1 MKVIVTNSYDETCA
15 VIANM
20 IKELVNAKPDAKL
33 GLATGGTP
41 VPIYKK
47 LIEMNKAGEVDFSRV
62 HTVNLDEYCGIPGT
76 HDQSYRY
83 FMDTNLFDHINIDKK
98 NTFVAS
104 GMGDFE
110 ANARELEEKVREG
123 GAADLQLLGIG
134 NNGHIAFNEASDHL
148 IAVAHTEK
156 LTEST
161 INANARFFEKKE
173 DVPTMAITMGMGD
186 ILAAKKVVLAATGLA
201 KVPAIK
207 GLIMDDVITTQ
218 KPLHDAEDARGRRRR
233 HRQGAGRRRGL
244 QSLTPTAEKRR
255 CSGPPPGNRSG
266 PLCFFTAE
274 KTALPP
280 LRSPRENA
288 WPLTLSAN
296 ILFRL
301 F

>member
-47 LIEMNKAGEVDFSRV
+47 HIEMNKAGEVDFSRV

-218 KPLHDAEDARGRRRR
+218 NPSTMLKMHEDAVVVID
-233 HRQGAGRRRGL
+233 
-244 QSLTPTAEKRR
+244 
-255 CSGPPPGNRSG
+255 
-266 PLCFFTAE
+266 
-274 KTALPP
+274 
-280 LRSPRENA
+280 RELA
-288 WPLTLSAN
+288 DAVGY
-296 ILFRL
+296 RA
-301 F
+301 

>member
-83 FMDTNLFDHINIDKK
+83 FMDTNLFDYINIDKK

-218 KPLHDAEDARGRRRR
+218 NPSTMLKMHDDAVVVID
-233 HRQGAGRRRGL
+233 
-244 QSLTPTAEKRR
+244 
-255 CSGPPPGNRSG
+255 
-266 PLCFFTAE
+266 
-274 KTALPP
+274 
-280 LRSPRENA
+280 RELA
-288 WPLTLSAN
+288 DAVGY
-296 ILFRL
+296 RA
-301 F
+301 

>member
-161 INANARFFEKKE
+161 INANALFFEKKE

-218 KPLHDAEDARGRRRR
+218 NPSTMLKMHEDAVVVID
-233 HRQGAGRRRGL
+233 
-244 QSLTPTAEKRR
+244 
-255 CSGPPPGNRSG
+255 
-266 PLCFFTAE
+266 
-274 KTALPP
+274 
-280 LRSPRENA
+280 RELA
-288 WPLTLSAN
+288 DAVGY
-296 ILFRL
+296 RA
-301 F
+301 

>member
-20 IKELVNAKPDAKL
+20 IKELINAKPDAKL

-218 KPLHDAEDARGRRRR
+218 NPSTMLKMHQDAVVVIDRELADAVGYR
-233 HRQGAGRRRGL
+233 A
-244 QSLTPTAEKRR
+244 
-255 CSGPPPGNRSG
+255 
-266 PLCFFTAE
+266 
-274 KTALPP
+274 
-280 LRSPRENA
+280 
-288 WPLTLSAN
+288 
-296 ILFRL
+296 
-301 F
+301 

>member
-134 NNGHIAFNEASDHL
+134 NNGHIALNEASDHL

-218 KPLHDAEDARGRRRR
+218 NPSTMLKMHEDAVVVID
-233 HRQGAGRRRGL
+233 
-244 QSLTPTAEKRR
+244 
-255 CSGPPPGNRSG
+255 
-266 PLCFFTAE
+266 
-274 KTALPP
+274 
-280 LRSPRENA
+280 RELA
-288 WPLTLSAN
+288 DAVGY
-296 ILFRL
+296 RA
-301 F
+301 

>member
-186 ILAAKKVVLAATGLA
+186 ILAAKKVVLAATVLA
-201 KVPAIK
+201 KVPAIR

-218 KPLHDAEDARGRRRR
+218 NPSTMLKMHEDAVVVID
-233 HRQGAGRRRGL
+233 
-244 QSLTPTAEKRR
+244 
-255 CSGPPPGNRSG
+255 
-266 PLCFFTAE
+266 
-274 KTALPP
+274 
-280 LRSPRENA
+280 RELA
-288 WPLTLSAN
+288 DAVGY
-296 ILFRL
+296 RA
-301 F
+301 

>member
-218 KPLHDAEDARGRRRR
+218 NPSTMLKMHEDAVVVID
-233 HRQGAGRRRGL
+233 
-244 QSLTPTAEKRR
+244 
-255 CSGPPPGNRSG
+255 
-266 PLCFFTAE
+266 
-274 KTALPP
+274 
-280 LRSPRENA
+280 RELA
-288 WPLTLSAN
+288 DAVGY
-296 ILFRL
+296 RA
-301 F
+301 

>member
-218 KPLHDAEDARGRRRR
+218 TPSTMLKMHEDAVVVIDRELAPAEG
-233 HRQGAGRRRGL
+233 GADD
-244 QSLTPTAEKRR
+244 
-255 CSGPPPGNRSG
+255 
-266 PLCFFTAE
+266 
-274 KTALPP
+274 
-280 LRSPRENA
+280 
-288 WPLTLSAN
+288 
-296 ILFRL
+296 
-301 F
+301 

>member
-104 GMGDFE
+104 GMGYFE
-110 ANARELEEKVREG
+110 ANARELEKKVREG

-201 KVPAIK
+201 KVPAIR

-218 KPLHDAEDARGRRRR
+218 NPSTMLKMHEDAVVVID
-233 HRQGAGRRRGL
+233 
-244 QSLTPTAEKRR
+244 
-255 CSGPPPGNRSG
+255 
-266 PLCFFTAE
+266 
-274 KTALPP
+274 
-280 LRSPRENA
+280 RELA
-288 WPLTLSAN
+288 DAVGY
-296 ILFRL
+296 RA
-301 F
+301 

>member
-20 IKELVNAKPDAKL
+20 IKELINAKPDAKL

-148 IAVAHTEK
+148 IAVA
-156 LTEST
+156 
-161 INANARFFEKKE
+161 NARFFEKKE

-218 KPLHDAEDARGRRRR
+218 NPSTMLKMHEDAVVVID
-233 HRQGAGRRRGL
+233 
-244 QSLTPTAEKRR
+244 
-255 CSGPPPGNRSG
+255 
-266 PLCFFTAE
+266 
-274 KTALPP
+274 
-280 LRSPRENA
+280 RELA
-288 WPLTLSAN
+288 DAVGY
-296 ILFRL
+296 RA
-301 F
+301 

>member
-110 ANARELEEKVREG
+110 ANAREREEKVREG

-218 KPLHDAEDARGRRRR
+218 NPSTMLKMHEDAVVVID
-233 HRQGAGRRRGL
+233 
-244 QSLTPTAEKRR
+244 
-255 CSGPPPGNRSG
+255 
-266 PLCFFTAE
+266 
-274 KTALPP
+274 
-280 LRSPRENA
+280 RELA
-288 WPLTLSAN
+288 DAVGY
-296 ILFRL
+296 RA
-301 F
+301 

>member
-161 INANARFFEKKE
+161 INANARFFEKE

-201 KVPAIK
+201 KVPAIR

-218 KPLHDAEDARGRRRR
+218 NPSTMLKMHEDAVVVID
-233 HRQGAGRRRGL
+233 
-244 QSLTPTAEKRR
+244 
-255 CSGPPPGNRSG
+255 
-266 PLCFFTAE
+266 
-274 KTALPP
+274 
-280 LRSPRENA
+280 RELA
-288 WPLTLSAN
+288 DAVGY
-296 ILFRL
+296 RA
-301 F
+301 

>member
-47 LIEMNKAGEVDFSRV
+47 LIEMNKAGEIDFSRV

-186 ILAAKKVVLAATGLA
+186 ILAAKCVVLIATGLA
-201 KVPAIK
+201 KTSAIK

-218 KPLHDAEDARGRRRR
+218 NPSTMLKMHEDAVVVID
-233 HRQGAGRRRGL
+233 
-244 QSLTPTAEKRR
+244 
-255 CSGPPPGNRSG
+255 
-266 PLCFFTAE
+266 
-274 KTALPP
+274 
-280 LRSPRENA
+280 RELA
-288 WPLTLSAN
+288 DAVGY
-296 ILFRL
+296 RA
-301 F
+301 

>member
-47 LIEMNKAGEVDFSRV
+47 LIEMNKAGQVDFSRV

-148 IAVAHTEK
+148 I
-156 LTEST
+156 
-161 INANARFFEKKE
+161 
-173 DVPTMAITMGMGD
+173 
-186 ILAAKKVVLAATGLA
+186 VLAATGLA

-218 KPLHDAEDARGRRRR
+218 NPSTMLKMHDDAVVVID
-233 HRQGAGRRRGL
+233 
-244 QSLTPTAEKRR
+244 
-255 CSGPPPGNRSG
+255 
-266 PLCFFTAE
+266 
-274 KTALPP
+274 
-280 LRSPRENA
+280 RELA
-288 WPLTLSAN
+288 DAVGY
-296 ILFRL
+296 RA
-301 F
+301 

>member
-41 VPIYKK
+41 VPIYKR

-62 HTVNLDEYCGIPGT
+62 HTVNLEEYCGIPGT

-201 KVPAIK
+201 KVPAIR

-218 KPLHDAEDARGRRRR
+218 NPSTMLKMHEDAVVVID
-233 HRQGAGRRRGL
+233 
-244 QSLTPTAEKRR
+244 
-255 CSGPPPGNRSG
+255 
-266 PLCFFTAE
+266 
-274 KTALPP
+274 
-280 LRSPRENA
+280 RELA
-288 WPLTLSAN
+288 DAVGY
-296 ILFRL
+296 RA
-301 F
+301 

>member
-218 KPLHDAEDARGRRRR
+218 NPSTMLKMHEDAVVVIDRKLADAVGYR
-233 HRQGAGRRRGL
+233 A
-244 QSLTPTAEKRR
+244 
-255 CSGPPPGNRSG
+255 
-266 PLCFFTAE
+266 
-274 KTALPP
+274 
-280 LRSPRENA
+280 
-288 WPLTLSAN
+288 
-296 ILFRL
+296 
-301 F
+301 

>member
-161 INANARFFEKKE
+161 INANARFVEKKE

-201 KVPAIK
+201 KVPAIR

-218 KPLHDAEDARGRRRR
+218 NPSTMLKMHEDAVVVID
-233 HRQGAGRRRGL
+233 
-244 QSLTPTAEKRR
+244 
-255 CSGPPPGNRSG
+255 
-266 PLCFFTAE
+266 
-274 KTALPP
+274 
-280 LRSPRENA
+280 RELA
-288 WPLTLSAN
+288 DAVGY
-296 ILFRL
+296 RA
-301 F
+301 

>member
-1 MKVIVTNSYDETCA
+1 MKVIVTNSYDESCA
-15 VIANM
+15 VVAGM
-20 IKELVNAKPDAKL
+20 IRDLVNAKPNAKL

-41 VPIYKK
+41 VPIYQK
-47 LIEMNKAGEVDFSRV
+47 LAQMNKAGEVDFSAV

-218 KPLHDAEDARGRRRR
+218 NPSTMLKMHEDAVVVID
-233 HRQGAGRRRGL
+233 
-244 QSLTPTAEKRR
+244 
-255 CSGPPPGNRSG
+255 
-266 PLCFFTAE
+266 
-274 KTALPP
+274 
-280 LRSPRENA
+280 RELA
-288 WPLTLSAN
+288 DAVGY
-296 ILFRL
+296 RA
-301 F
+301 

>member
-201 KVPAIK
+201 KVPAIR

-218 KPLHDAEDARGRRRR
+218 NPATMLKMHEDAVVVID
-233 HRQGAGRRRGL
+233 
-244 QSLTPTAEKRR
+244 
-255 CSGPPPGNRSG
+255 
-266 PLCFFTAE
+266 
-274 KTALPP
+274 
-280 LRSPRENA
+280 RELA
-288 WPLTLSAN
+288 DAVGY
-296 ILFRL
+296 RA
-301 F
+301 

>member
-15 VIANM
+15 VIDNM

-218 KPLHDAEDARGRRRR
+218 NPSTMLKMHEDAVVV
-233 HRQGAGRRRGL
+233 L
-244 QSLTPTAEKRR
+244 D
-255 CSGPPPGNRSG
+255 
-266 PLCFFTAE
+266 
-274 KTALPP
+274 
-280 LRSPRENA
+280 RELA
-288 WPLTLSAN
+288 DAVGY
-296 ILFRL
+296 RA
-301 F
+301 

>member
-156 LTEST
+156 LPEST

-218 KPLHDAEDARGRRRR
+218 NPSTMLKMHDDAVVVID
-233 HRQGAGRRRGL
+233 
-244 QSLTPTAEKRR
+244 
-255 CSGPPPGNRSG
+255 
-266 PLCFFTAE
+266 
-274 KTALPP
+274 
-280 LRSPRENA
+280 RELA
-288 WPLTLSAN
+288 DAVGY
-296 ILFRL
+296 RA
-301 F
+301 

>member
-161 INANARFFEKKE
+161 INTNARFFEKKE

-218 KPLHDAEDARGRRRR
+218 NPSTMLKMHDDAVVVID
-233 HRQGAGRRRGL
+233 
-244 QSLTPTAEKRR
+244 
-255 CSGPPPGNRSG
+255 
-266 PLCFFTAE
+266 
-274 KTALPP
+274 
-280 LRSPRENA
+280 RELA
-288 WPLTLSAN
+288 DAVGY
-296 ILFRL
+296 RA
-301 F
+301 

>member
-20 IKELVNAKPDAKL
+20 FKELINAKPDAKL

-47 LIEMNKAGEVDFSRV
+47 LIAMNKAGEVDFSKVR
-62 HTVNLDEYCGIPGT
+62 TVNLDEYCGIPGT

-83 FMDTNLFDHINIDKK
+83 FMNTNLFDHVNIDKA
-98 NTFVAS
+98 NTFVAN
-104 GMGDFE
+104 GLGDFE

-123 GAADLQLLGIG
+123 GAADIQLLGIG

-161 INANARFFEKKE
+161 IEANARFFDKKE
-173 DVPTMAITMGMGD
+173 DVPTTAITMGMGD
-186 ILAAKKVVLAATGLA
+186 ILAAKTVVLAATGLA

-207 GLIMDDVITTQ
+207 GLIMDDIITTQ
-218 KPLHDAEDARGRRRR
+218 NPSTMLKMH
-233 HRQGAGRRRGL
+233 
-244 QSLTPTAEKRR
+244 
-255 CSGPPPGNRSG
+255 
-266 PLCFFTAE
+266 
-274 KTALPP
+274 
-280 LRSPRENA
+280 ENA
-288 WPLTLSAN
+288 IVVIDKELADAVGYHA
-296 ILFRL
+296 
-301 F
+301 

>member
-104 GMGDFE
+104 DMGDFE

-201 KVPAIK
+201 KVPAIR

-218 KPLHDAEDARGRRRR
+218 NPSTMLKMHEDAVVVID
-233 HRQGAGRRRGL
+233 
-244 QSLTPTAEKRR
+244 
-255 CSGPPPGNRSG
+255 
-266 PLCFFTAE
+266 
-274 KTALPP
+274 
-280 LRSPRENA
+280 RELA
-288 WPLTLSAN
+288 DAVGY
-296 ILFRL
+296 RA
-301 F
+301 

>member
-98 NTFVAS
+98 NTCVAS

-218 KPLHDAEDARGRRRR
+218 NPSTMLKMHDDAVVVID
-233 HRQGAGRRRGL
+233 
-244 QSLTPTAEKRR
+244 
-255 CSGPPPGNRSG
+255 
-266 PLCFFTAE
+266 
-274 KTALPP
+274 
-280 LRSPRENA
+280 RELA
-288 WPLTLSAN
+288 DAVGY
-296 ILFRL
+296 RA
-301 F
+301 

>member
-76 HDQSYRY
+76 HDQSFRY

-201 KVPAIK
+201 KVPAIR

-218 KPLHDAEDARGRRRR
+218 NPSTMLKMHEDAVVVID
-233 HRQGAGRRRGL
+233 
-244 QSLTPTAEKRR
+244 
-255 CSGPPPGNRSG
+255 
-266 PLCFFTAE
+266 
-274 KTALPP
+274 
-280 LRSPRENA
+280 RELA
-288 WPLTLSAN
+288 DAVGY
-296 ILFRL
+296 RA
-301 F
+301 

>member
-161 INANARFFEKKE
+161 INANARFLEKKE
-173 DVPTMAITMGMGD
+173 DVPTMAMTMGMGE
-186 ILAAKKVVLAATGLA
+186 IVAAKKVVLAATGLA
-201 KVPAIK
+201 KVPAIR

-218 KPLHDAEDARGRRRR
+218 NPSTMLKMHEDAVVVID
-233 HRQGAGRRRGL
+233 
-244 QSLTPTAEKRR
+244 
-255 CSGPPPGNRSG
+255 
-266 PLCFFTAE
+266 
-274 KTALPP
+274 
-280 LRSPRENA
+280 RELA
-288 WPLTLSAN
+288 DAVGY
-296 ILFRL
+296 RA
-301 F
+301 